1 MLPTST
7 VSSATP
13 RLRVVL
19 TSRPACGAAST
30 SCPSACRQ
38 VFLMSKRDGMT
49 YSEIADE
56 LGLSVKTVEHQVSK
70 TLRRLRCDDND
81 SGNMMFVLLIA

>member
-1 MLPTST
+1 
-7 VSSATP
+7 
-13 RLRVVL
+13 
-19 TSRPACGAAST
+19 
-30 SCPSACRQ
+30 
-38 VFLMSKRDGMT
+38 MSKRDGMT

-70 TLRRLRCDDND
+70 ALRRLRCDDSE